1 VLNGNENCCKNVSG
15 FGKSEFLHFS
25 SLAVYISIKKESFSW
40 RGYPTENESDFL
52 PLSDRNVYVPLAVK
66 IILEN

>member
-1 VLNGNENCCKNVSG
+1 MKIAVRMFLETI
-15 FGKSEFLHFS
+15 GKSEFLHFS